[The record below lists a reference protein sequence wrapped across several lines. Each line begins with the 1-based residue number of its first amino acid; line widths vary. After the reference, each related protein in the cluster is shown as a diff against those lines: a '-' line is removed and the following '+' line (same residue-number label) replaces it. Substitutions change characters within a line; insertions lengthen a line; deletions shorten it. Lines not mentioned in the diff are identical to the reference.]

1 MDNESIFSPP
11 EVELPPSSS
20 PSPSFQ
26 PPLISSEEKPKPIY
40 YIILALVALAL
51 GVATFF
57 LVRSLRSSAETATAR
72 ADAAAVASITE
83 REEDGYSPTDSA
95 LTLRYGMYN
104 ALESAASN
112 GADLD
117 ALTELLNSWITY
129 PTSDE
134 TKNSLSIFATYILL
148 DLGYSD
154 DALSHYNNLILR
166 DDLSLSDLCELSA
179 YRYLIASVRNSSTS
193 DLEGF
198 AYTHSVACASAP
210 AGDGT
215 FAMAKTLFFSGF
227 YASAISSLQSIDLA
241 TLEPVDIIFSLS
253 LLSRHYALTRD
264 EANFAATYA
273 TLQDVLT
280 AAYAKKDTE

>member
-95 LTLRYGMYN
+95 L